1 MYAKASEIRKDIANL
16 VKAPIRMSVS
26 DAVEQFM
33 RVPMGGAAS
42 VKWDR
47 NRAPYIIEPMNCLNS
62 REYDSVVFVG
72 P

>member
-1 MYAKASEIRKDIANL
+1 MYAKASEIRKDIASL

-42 VKWDR
+42 VK
-47 NRAPYIIEPMNCLNS
+47 
-62 REYDSVVFVG
+62 
-72 P
+72 